1 MRNLLHLLHRLLPI
15 GPYTPKHWLDTD
27 HRGAWLI
34 PLCLFV
40 GVGVPYLCVVW
51 AVLNLHRG

>member
-1 MRNLLHLLHRLLPI
+1 MRNLLHRLLPI

-27 HRGAWLI
+27 RRGAWLI

-51 AVLNLHRG
+51 AVLNLH